1 MRPIKFL
8 FPNKTVTEGGRS
20 GNDQVMQQVVLMGLL
35 QIFPDLFPKQPPF
48 ATALLRSMPPYAT
61 DLLLKDEELPS
72 ANS

>member
-1 MRPIKFL
+1 
-8 FPNKTVTEGGRS
+8 
-20 GNDQVMQQVVLMGLL
+20 MQQVVLMGLL